1 MNILVTNDDGV
12 DNPGIWALA
21 RAVKDIGEVTVVAPA
36 DNQSGVGAGLSF
48 RQSVTIREHES
59 QIKGVPC
66 FAVDGTP
73 GDSVAFGVN
82 HVLNNDVAAVV
93 AGINPGHNTSRNVF
107 ISGTFGAVIIA
118 AAIGV
123 KACAFSIDAL
133 DDVDDQLVGGIITA
147 TTRELVGSD
156 TPRDGLYNVNFPPL
170 RYSEILGAEGCAPAP
185 SELRMKLEANNIGG
199 FELFSGLRLRIDRL
213 KLMPG
218 TDVEVLSRNRVA
230 LSAFDGNTLVH
241 DQDDPGLQRM
251 IAAANR
257 VIG

>member
-12 DNPGIWALA
+12 DNPGIWARA
-21 RAVKDIGEVTVVAPA
+21 RAVKDSGDVTVVAPA

-48 RQSVTIREHES
+48 RQSITIREHKS
-59 QIKGVPC
+59 QIKGVLC

-82 HVLNNDVAAVV
+82 HILTDGVDALV
-93 AGINPGHNTSRNVF
+93 AGINPGTNTSRNVF

-133 DDVDDQLVGGIITA
+133 DDVDDQLVGRIINA
-147 TTRELVGSD
+147 TTRELVSPD
-156 TPRDGLYNVNFPPL
+156 TPRGGLYNVNFPPL
-170 RYSEILGAEGCAPAP
+170 RYSEILAAEGCAPAP
-185 SELRMKLEANNIGG
+185 SELRMKLEADNFGG
-199 FELFSGLRLRIDRL
+199 FELFSGLRLGIDRL

-218 TDVEVLSRNRVA
+218 TDVEVLSLGRVA
-230 LSAFDGNTLVH
+230 LSSLDGNTLVH
-241 DQDDPGLQRM
+241 DQNDPTLQRM
-251 IAAANR
+251 IAAANG